1 MAPFRRRSGAI
12 ASDPDLSRPPSSRD
26 SHPHVLGA
34 GPAGR
39 RCFVRP
45 LIADS
50 RAAARLFAGERWPE
64 DREVL
69 LVARF
74 DGSRRVLDVTRYES
88 GAVDEVLVAVR
99 AIVAA
104 CAARDS

>member
-1 MAPFRRRSGAI
+1 M
-12 ASDPDLSRPPSSRD
+12 
-26 SHPHVLGA
+26 
-34 GPAGR
+34 
-39 RCFVRP
+39 
-45 LIADS
+45 
-50 RAAARLFAGERWPE
+50 
-64 DREVL
+64 L

>member
-1 MAPFRRRSGAI
+1 M
-12 ASDPDLSRPPSSRD
+12 
-26 SHPHVLGA
+26 
-34 GPAGR
+34 
-39 RCFVRP
+39 
-45 LIADS
+45 
-50 RAAARLFAGERWPE
+50 
-64 DREVL
+64 L

-104 CAARDS
+104 CARRDSEALILAHNHPSSALRPTRADIDAIARLSGVLRALDIALLNHLIFAADGAHVSLRLMGLI